1 MAELSTIARPYAKA
15 AFEFAQAASTLTEWS
30 SMLATASA
38 VSQHETVQKLLTS
51 PAASTESQAQT
62 FIEVCGDTVDVAG
75 ENFIKILAENKRLG
89 VLPMI
94 HDLFEAQ
101 KANLE
106 QTVNVD
112 ITTAFALDSASE
124 KLLAEVLSKK
134 LACQVDVQ
142 SHIDSQLIGGVVIR
156 TGDLVIDGSVRGRLA
171 KLAEAMNS

>member
-15 AFEFAQAASTLTEWS
+15 AFEYAEATSTLNEWS
-30 SMLATASA
+30 SMLTTASA
-38 VSQHETVQKLLTS
+38 VSQQEAVQKLLAS
-51 PAASTESQAQT
+51 PAVTTEAQSQM
-62 FIEVCGDTVDVAG
+62 FIEVCGDTVDAGG

-94 HDLFEAQ
+94 CELFEAQ

-106 QTVNVD
+106 QTVNVE

-124 KLLAEVLSKK
+124 KDLAEVLRKK